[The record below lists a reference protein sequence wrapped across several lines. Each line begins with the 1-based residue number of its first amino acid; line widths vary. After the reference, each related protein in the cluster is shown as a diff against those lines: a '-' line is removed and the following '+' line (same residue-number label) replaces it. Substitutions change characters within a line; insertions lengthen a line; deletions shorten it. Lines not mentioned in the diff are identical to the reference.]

1 MSRIVLVN
9 QSSTPD
15 DAGSGNAQLFIEG
28 NELYQ
33 QVGTGDKS
41 KIALTSSLNAVSAA
55 SLGKYSTGWVTS
67 VASTTVANGATLT
80 VPHNLGTSDIIV
92 QVYANGSASDS
103 GAQQVVNQEW
113 PGTGNFFYGAQ
124 IKSPSTTDV
133 VVQLAAQG
141 YITGNSSGGGAS
153 TPSFA
158 GAYIKIVVIG

>member
-1 MSRIVLVN
+1 MSRIILVN

-33 QVGTGDKS
+33 QVGTSDKS
-41 KIALTSSLNAVSAA
+41 KIALTSSST
-55 SLGKYSTGWVTS
+55 SKYSTGWVTS

-92 QVYANGSASDS
+92 QVYANDSASDS

-113 PGTGNFFYGAQ
+113 PGTGDFFYGAFIQ
-124 IKSPSTTDV
+124 SPTSTNV
-133 VVQLAAQG
+133 IVQLAAQG
-141 YITGNSSGGGAS
+141 YLKGSSSGNSVS
-153 TPSFA
+153 TTSWA
-158 GAYIKIVVIG
+158 GDYVKVVVIG